1 MSETAAASAGP
12 FPVPGL
18 TPPTQRT
25 GAKRRIGD
33 VIVTLGFAE
42 REKVEAVGGAERGFL
57 QGLAR
62 THPCGVG
69 VPPALPSRLVGDGH
83 DLLVPLLDVPLQLD
97 YIHATR
103 YRGGTRGH
111 DDLHWKAKPVAS
123 LQDRDVLLIDDIL
136 DQGVTLQAL
145 VRYCQAQGAASVAS
159 AVLVRKLRDDAVTGA
174 DYIGLDVPD
183 RYVFGCGMDYG
194 EYHRQF
200 PAIYALPEDH

>member
-1 MSETAAASAGP
+1 MSKEVPPGGERLHDAATVQAAYEDM
-12 FPVPGL
+12 
-18 TPPTQRT
+18 
-25 GAKRRIGD
+25 ARRINRDYAGRRPL
-33 VIVTLGFAE
+33 VL
-42 REKVEAVGGAERGFL
+42 AVLIGGL
-57 QGLAR
+57 L
-62 THPCGVG
+62 
-69 VPPALPSRLVGDGH
+69 PAGR
-83 DLLVPLLDVPLQLD
+83 LVPLLDVPLQLD